1 MNVPVYK
8 LPKNNN
14 LDIFTKSKHLVITT
28 PFENRPLFS
37 LGYHHFIDRTR
48 SALSITNKLESKN
61 EFYYVVN
68 PYEPNIPN
76 YEDNIK
82 NLSKIYLNL
91 SKDKPDIFS
100 RDFYKIWETAFL
112 FDILDKTNLNT
123 LVLNDLESEVEADYE
138 NNIAILQGVVY
149 YRDKFLPTLTKKD
162 QHYVLTNDK
171 NTVIKSIDK
180 NIKSINKLDKDSYDL
195 IITNCSSK
203 NENEFIDIFINQLIM
218 ICEHQNSGGNLI
230 LKVFDTFT
238 MATIKLLYLLATLY
252 EEMYIFKPYFSRPSE
267 SEKYIILKNFTA
279 SSSDIKKLIPKLEEI
294 QKATKT
300 KNFITD
306 VFIDLEIKP
315 DFINYIKFSN
325 IKLVNQQQILIN
337 EIVKFI
343 KENNYFGDKYHD
355 FRNQQIEATGLWIS
369 NFFPPSN
376 NLYKTNKEN
385 LVKLTKTTIDKTIL
399 EKDKFINNLI

>member
-1 MNVPVYK
+1 MNLSVYK

-14 LDIFTKSKHLVITT
+14 LDIFTKNKDLVITT
-28 PFENRPLFS
+28 PFENRPLFK

-48 SALSITNKLESKN
+48 SAMSITSKVESKN

-91 SKDKPDIFS
+91 SKDKPDIYS
-100 RDFYKIWETAFL
+100 RDFYKVWEIAFL
-112 FDILDKTNLNT
+112 FDILDKSGLNT
-123 LVLNDLESEVEADYE
+123 LVLNDLESEGESDYE
-138 NNIAILQGVVY
+138 NNISILQSVVY
-149 YRDKFLPTLTKKD
+149 YRDKFLPTLTKND

-171 NTVIKSIDK
+171 STVIKSIDK
-180 NIKSINKLDKDSYDL
+180 NIKSITKLDKDSYDL
-195 IITNCSSK
+195 IITNCSNK
-203 NENEFIDIFINQLIM
+203 NENDFIEIFIKQLIM

-238 MATIKLLYLLATLY
+238 MSTIKLLYLVASLY
-252 EEMYIFKPYFSRPSE
+252 DETFIFKPYFSRPSE

-279 SSSDIKKLIPKLEEI
+279 SSSEIKKIIPKLEEI
-294 QKATKT
+294 LKSVKT
-300 KNFITD
+300 KNFIND
-306 VFIDLEIKP
+306 VFIDLEIKS
-315 DFINYIKFSN
+315 DFINYITFSN

-355 FRNQQIEATGLWIS
+355 FRNQQIEATTLWVS

-376 NLYKTNKEN
+376 NLYKAPTY
-385 LVKLTKTTIDKTIL
+385 T
-399 EKDKFINNLI
+399 F